1 MKKAILTFVLI
12 GLVGSLSAQFHS
24 AQRAAAVFVESLER
38 SSTMTYYLPD
48 DYNGSPYFIDT
59 FLPGSIY
66 ENNELISS
74 EYYFRYNAI
83 QDEIEVKESPDAPDT
98 EIKVLTKAPEV
109 YVKIMNDLFF
119 YNSADLNADHNGY
132 FQVLVVG
139 NKFNLY
145 KKLNK
150 RFYPAKKAKNS
161 FEKDVLATYK
171 DKPLYY
177 IVDQKGNFF
186 DVPDSKKKRVNVFGN
201 KKADIN
207 KFIKH
212 NKLDMS
218 EEHNLVKA
226 FKYFDSFKDAK
237 L

>member
-1 MKKAILTFVLI
+1 
-12 GLVGSLSAQFHS
+12 
-24 AQRAAAVFVESLER
+24 
-38 SSTMTYYLPD
+38 
-48 DYNGSPYFIDT
+48 
-59 FLPGSIY
+59 
-66 ENNELISS
+66 
-74 EYYFRYNAI
+74 
-83 QDEIEVKESPDAPDT
+83 
-98 EIKVLTKAPEV
+98 
-109 YVKIMNDLFF
+109 MNDLFF
-119 YNSADLNADHNGY
+119 YNFNESIGDHSGY

-150 RFYPAKKAKNS
+150 KLYPAKKAKNS

-171 DKPLYY
+171 DKPVYY
-177 IVDQKGNFF
+177 IVDQKGKFY
-186 DVPDSKKKRVNVFGN
+186 DIPDSKKKRVNVFGN

-207 KFIKH
+207 KFVQH

-226 FKYFDSFKDAK
+226 FKYFDSFKDAS